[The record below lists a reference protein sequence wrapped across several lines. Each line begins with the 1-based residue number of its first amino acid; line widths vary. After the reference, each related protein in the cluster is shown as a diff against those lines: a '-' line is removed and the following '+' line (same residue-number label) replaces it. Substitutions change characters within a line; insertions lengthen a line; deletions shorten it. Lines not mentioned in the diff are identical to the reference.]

1 MLKAH
6 FKISDATLRAKHI
19 KAAPSIYLAHTKTLE
34 QINAR
39 YDIPKVILKTFSFGP
54 GSKSF
59 SIVNAVLGDLPKRLL
74 FGMVKNCDFTGSVDS
89 NPFNFQHFNLS
100 SFVMYVNGQQIP
112 TEELHVDAK
121 FKKTTPLANRPFNH
135 TYVQKR

>member
-39 YDIPKVILKTFSFGP
+39 YDIPKVILKPFTFGH

-59 SIVNAVLGDLPKRLL
+59 SIDNAVLGDLPNECYTEWLKIVTSQALSTTIHL
-74 FGMVKNCDFTGSVDS
+74 IS
-89 NPFNFQHFNLS
+89 NIL
-100 SFVMYVNGQQIP
+100 I
-112 TEELHVDAK
+112 
-121 FKKTTPLANRPFNH
+121 
-135 TYVQKR
+135 